1 MIIIQ
6 KKSVA
11 SWLCVKYK
19 NGRKM
24 MGDYYKKESHIEP
37 RRKLE
42 AVLKRKSNII
52 LMAYLQFM
60 YFSLSGGDS
69 SYIGLGMVY
78 AMT

>member
-6 KKSVA
+6 KNSVA

-19 NGRKM
+19 SGRKM
-24 MGDYYKKESHIEP
+24 MGDYYKKEPHIEP

-42 AVLKRKSNII
+42 AALKRKSTII
-52 LMAYLQFM
+52 LMAYLQFR
-60 YFSLSGGDS
+60 YFSLSEGGS
-69 SYIGLGMVY
+69 SYIELGMVY